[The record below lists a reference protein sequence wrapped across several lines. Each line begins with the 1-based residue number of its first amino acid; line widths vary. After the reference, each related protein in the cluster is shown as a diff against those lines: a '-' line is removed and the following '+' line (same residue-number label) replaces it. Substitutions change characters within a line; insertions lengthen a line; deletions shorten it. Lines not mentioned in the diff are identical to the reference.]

1 MKRCSVSLIVIIVV
15 AIAAIAG
22 AISVKFLGN
31 DNVVEQVAEDVIKE
45 ETGIDVDV
53 SPEVQKAA
61 SQPSASE
68 ASARRVTYYISRAYY
83 HNYGSVGALM
93 RLAWLKSLDGLVL

>member
-15 AIAAIAG
+15 AVAAIAG
-22 AISVKFLGN
+22 AISVKFLGP

-68 ASARRVTYYISRAYY
+68 ASA
-83 HNYGSVGALM
+83 
-93 RLAWLKSLDGLVL
+93 

>member
-15 AIAAIAG
+15 AVAAIAG
-22 AISVKFLGN
+22 AISVKFLGP

-61 SQPSASE
+61 SQPSVSE
-68 ASARRVTYYISRAYY
+68 ASA
-83 HNYGSVGALM
+83 
-93 RLAWLKSLDGLVL
+93 

>member
-1 MKRCSVSLIVIIVV
+1 MKRCSVSLTIIIVV

-22 AISVKFLGN
+22 AISSRFLGN
-31 DNVVEQVAEDVIKE
+31 DNVVEQVAEDIIKE
-45 ETGIDVDV
+45 ETGIDVDL

-68 ASARRVTYYISRAYY
+68 ASA
-83 HNYGSVGALM
+83 
-93 RLAWLKSLDGLVL
+93 